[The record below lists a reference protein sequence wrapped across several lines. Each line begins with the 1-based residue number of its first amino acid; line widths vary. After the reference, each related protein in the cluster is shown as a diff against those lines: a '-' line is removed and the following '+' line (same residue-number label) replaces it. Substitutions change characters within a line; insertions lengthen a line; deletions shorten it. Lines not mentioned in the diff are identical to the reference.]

1 MLGLASFA
9 RMGEMHCT
17 RDMTISGVIAADGDI
32 VRLDAPLPAR
42 CGDRVC
48 YGLLADGTPVA
59 FIGSD
64 TPMFEQIWADQQT
77 WQPDVIGVAASDDA
91 KLSTASAVDTEPISI
106 SGLRLLSTND
116 SITIDTEVA
125 DHRGFLS
132 LNVTANVINL
142 TVNVVASPSSVRRGR
157 CRNQRPATDPTASLG
172 LTAQSAAPSPR
183 RCGGTQRSH
192 AS

>member
-9 RMGEMHCT
+9 RISEMHCT
-17 RDMTISGVIAADGDI
+17 RDMTISGVMAADGNI

-42 CGDRVC
+42 YGDRVC

-77 WQPDVIGVAASDDA
+77 WEPDIIGVAASEDVDLA
-91 KLSTASAVDTEPISI
+91 TALPDNTDEPMSI

-125 DHRGFLS
+125 DHRGFLA

-142 TVNVVASPSSVRRGR
+142 TVNVVASPS
-157 CRNQRPATDPTASLG
+157 
-172 LTAQSAAPSPR
+172 QSAEVAAEISDRLLTPLR
-183 RCGGTQRSH
+183 RW
-192 AS
+192 A

>member
-17 RDMTISGVIAADGDI
+17 RDMTISGVIGADGNI

-48 YGLLADGTPVA
+48 YGLLAAGTPVV

-64 TPMFEQIWADQQT
+64 TPMFEQIWADQQA
-77 WQPDVIGVAASDDA
+77 WLPDVVGVAASEEIELA
-91 KLSTASAVDTEPISI
+91 TASPADAELMSI

-116 SITIDTEVA
+116 SIVIDTEVA
-125 DHRGFLS
+125 DHRGFLA

-142 TVNVVASPSSVRRGR
+142 TVNVVA
-157 CRNQRPATDPTASLG
+157 TAD
-172 LTAQSAAPSPR
+172 QSAEVAAEISDRLLTPLR
-183 RCGGTQRSH
+183 RR
-192 AS
+192 A